1 MKSRTISFY
10 TILLLLVLVPTITV
24 SISLSIVM
32 YNMTSREIRDSMNNS
47 MVSYITEMGIAYDNT
62 TETAKTI
69 MRTFASNPDVISYLK
84 NQDDTELG
92 EKVQEY
98 TKNYFGQ
105 LDGWEGIYLASWESK
120 VLSHPTDSVV
130 GRVMREGD
138 RLKQLQDSML
148 SSDGVYNVGII
159 NSPASGQLIMSMYMP
174 VMDGNVPLGYV
185 GAGTY
190 VHDNIRPLDN
200 ADNIGLESAYT
211 YVVDNHGTILY
222 HPDSGKVGGMSENEA
237 LLEVLANLG
246 NADSKKTGTISY
258 VYNGVKKHAAYYVGE
273 DQHYVAVFT
282 TDEREILTNTK
293 RNLNIMVISAGVLI
307 LFFSALAF
315 IVSKLIVKPLK
326 KMVNVIEAFSKGNTD
341 VNTDV
346 RTMVTESRN
355 IRDSATNFK
364 GALREA
370 LGAVKNASLVLKD
383 SIDDVRAKTVDNTDK
398 VNQIN
403 TAISEIS
410 QTSQNVAQNA
420 QDITEQTI
428 TLSDK
433 IDILFKNVAE
443 LDKSAGLIKT
453 NNENAAA
460 QMSIVMA
467 AAQSSVDAVDGIAE
481 KIQETN
487 LAIDEISKCV
497 SVIEEISS
505 QTNLLSLNASI
516 EAARAGEAGK
526 GFAVVAE
533 EIRHLSDSTAES
545 AQEIKQIIEKVVKLS
560 EVTVDYANKVVR
572 TTEEE
577 QQNISDT
584 QQQFAIL
591 SDAVTNSLDNIY
603 DIKNVTDI
611 LENIKSHLVT
621 ATSNLGAIAEEL
633 GASAQEASANCHT
646 VAQTCNDTELST
658 RMMQKADKDMMDDI
672 EFFKLLRNSRL
683 IEI

>member
-10 TILLLLVLVPTITV
+10 MILLLLVLVPTITV

-273 DQHYVAVFT
+273 EQHYVAVFT
-282 TDEREILTNTK
+282 ADDREILTNTK

-315 IVSKLIVKPLK
+315 IISKLIVKPLK
-326 KMVNVIEAFSKGNTD
+326 KMVKVIEALSKGNTD

-346 RTMVTESRN
+346 RTVVTESRN
-355 IRDSATNFK
+355 IRDSATDFK

-672 EFFKLLRNSRL
+672 EFFKL
-683 IEI
+683 

>member
-211 YVVDNHGTILY
+211 YVVDNQGTILY

-246 NADSKKTGTISY
+246 NADSKNTGTISY

-273 DQHYVAVFT
+273 EQHYVAVFT

-420 QDITEQTI
+420 QDITERTI

-621 ATSNLGAIAEEL
+621 AASNLGAIAEEL

-672 EFFKLLRNSRL
+672 EFFKL
-683 IEI
+683 

>member
-211 YVVDNHGTILY
+211 YVVDNQGTILY

-246 NADSKKTGTISY
+246 NADSKNTGTISY

-273 DQHYVAVFT
+273 EQHYVAVFT

-315 IVSKLIVKPLK
+315 IISKLIVKPLK
-326 KMVNVIEAFSKGNTD
+326 KMVNVIEALSKGNTD

-346 RTMVTESRN
+346 RTVVTESRN
-355 IRDSATNFK
+355 IRDSATDFK
-364 GALREA
+364 GALRGA

-591 SDAVTNSLDNIY
+591 SDAVTNSLDNMY

-672 EFFKLLRNSRL
+672 EFFKL
-683 IEI
+683 

>member
-273 DQHYVAVFT
+273 EQHYVAVFT

-467 AAQSSVDAVDGIAE
+467 AAQSSVDSVDGIAE

-560 EVTVDYANKVVR
+560 EATVDYANKVVK

-658 RMMQKADKDMMDDI
+658 RIMPKADKDMMDDI
-672 EFFKLLRNSRL
+672 EFFKL
-683 IEI
+683 

>member
-1 MKSRTISFY
+1 MKSRTISFHM
-10 TILLLLVLVPTITV
+10 ILLLLVLVPTITV

-69 MRTFASNPDVISYLK
+69 MGTFASNPDVINYLK

-148 SSDGVYNVGII
+148 SSDGAYNVGII

-273 DQHYVAVFT
+273 EQHYVAVFT
-282 TDEREILTNTK
+282 ADDREILTNTK

-315 IVSKLIVKPLK
+315 IISKLIVKPLK
-326 KMVNVIEAFSKGNTD
+326 KMVKVIEALSKGNTD

-355 IRDSATNFK
+355 IRDSATDFK

-505 QTNLLSLNASI
+505 QTNLLLLNASI

-672 EFFKLLRNSRL
+672 EFFKL
-683 IEI
+683 

>member
-1 MKSRTISFY
+1 MKSRTISFHM
-10 TILLLLVLVPTITV
+10 ILLLLVLVPTITV
-24 SISLSIVM
+24 SMSLSVVM
-32 YNMTSREIRDSMNNS
+32 YNMTSRELRASMNNS

-69 MRTFASNPDVISYLK
+69 MGTFASNPDVISYLK
-84 NQDDTELG
+84 NQDDIELG

-98 TKNYFGQ
+98 TKNYFGK

-273 DQHYVAVFT
+273 EQHYVAVFT
-282 TDEREILTNTK
+282 ADDREILTNTK

-591 SDAVTNSLDNIY
+591 SDAVTNIALTIY
-603 DIKNVTDI
+603 MI
-611 LENIKSHLVT
+611 S
-621 ATSNLGAIAEEL
+621 
-633 GASAQEASANCHT
+633 
-646 VAQTCNDTELST
+646 
-658 RMMQKADKDMMDDI
+658 RM
-672 EFFKLLRNSRL
+672 
-683 IEI
+683 

>member
-1 MKSRTISFY
+1 MKSRTISFHM
-10 TILLLLVLVPTITV
+10 ILLLLVLVPTITV
-24 SISLSIVM
+24 SMSLSVVM
-32 YNMTSREIRDSMNNS
+32 YNMTSRELRASMNNS

-69 MRTFASNPDVISYLK
+69 MGTFASNPDVISYLK
-84 NQDDTELG
+84 NQDDIELG

-98 TKNYFGQ
+98 TKNYFGK

-148 SSDGVYNVGII
+148 SSDGAYNVGII

-273 DQHYVAVFT
+273 EQHYVAVFT
-282 TDEREILTNTK
+282 ADDREILTNTK

-315 IVSKLIVKPLK
+315 IISKLIVKPLK
-326 KMVNVIEAFSKGNTD
+326 KMVKVIEALSKGNTD

-355 IRDSATNFK
+355 IRDSATDFK

-672 EFFKLLRNSRL
+672 EFFKL
-683 IEI
+683 

>member
-69 MRTFASNPDVISYLK
+69 MGTFASNPDVISYLK

-174 VMDGNVPLGYV
+174 IMDGNVPLGYV

-246 NADSKKTGTISY
+246 NTDSKKTGTISY

-273 DQHYVAVFT
+273 EQHYVAVFT
-282 TDEREILTNTK
+282 TDDREILTNTK

-326 KMVNVIEAFSKGNTD
+326 KMVNVIEALSKGNID

-346 RTMVTESRN
+346 RTVVTESRN
-355 IRDSATNFK
+355 IRDSATDFK

-672 EFFKLLRNSRL
+672 EFFKL
-683 IEI
+683 

>member
-1 MKSRTISFY
+1 MKSRTISFHM
-10 TILLLLVLVPTITV
+10 ILLLLVLVPTITV
-24 SISLSIVM
+24 SMSLSVVM
-32 YNMTSREIRDSMNNS
+32 YNMTSRELRASMNNS

-69 MRTFASNPDVISYLK
+69 MGTFASNPDVINYLK

-148 SSDGVYNVGII
+148 SSDGAYNVGII

-273 DQHYVAVFT
+273 EQHYVAVFT
-282 TDEREILTNTK
+282 ADDREILTNTK

-315 IVSKLIVKPLK
+315 IISKLIVKPLK
-326 KMVNVIEAFSKGNTD
+326 KMVKVIEALSKGNTD

-355 IRDSATNFK
+355 IRDSATDFK

-428 TLSDK
+428 ALSDK

-672 EFFKLLRNSRL
+672 EFFKL
-683 IEI
+683 

>member
-273 DQHYVAVFT
+273 EQHYVAVFT

-672 EFFKLLRNSRL
+672 EFFKL
-683 IEI
+683 

>member
-1 MKSRTISFY
+1 MKSRTISFHM
-10 TILLLLVLVPTITV
+10 ILLLLVLVPTITV
-24 SISLSIVM
+24 SMSLSVVM
-32 YNMTSREIRDSMNNS
+32 YNMTSRELRASMNNS

-69 MRTFASNPDVISYLK
+69 MGTFASNPDVISYLK
-84 NQDDTELG
+84 NQDDIELG

-98 TKNYFGQ
+98 TKNYFGK

-159 NSPASGQLIMSMYMP
+159 NSPASGQLIMLMYMP

-273 DQHYVAVFT
+273 EQHYVAVFT
-282 TDEREILTNTK
+282 ADDREILTNTK

-672 EFFKLLRNSRL
+672 EFFKL
-683 IEI
+683 

>member
-211 YVVDNHGTILY
+211 YVVDNQGTILY

-258 VYNGVKKHAAYYVGE
+258 VKNGVKKHAAYYVGE
-273 DQHYVAVFT
+273 EQHYVAVFT

-672 EFFKLLRNSRL
+672 EFFKL
-683 IEI
+683 

>member
-1 MKSRTISFY
+1 MKSRTISFHM
-10 TILLLLVLVPTITV
+10 ILLLLVLVPTITV
-24 SISLSIVM
+24 SMSLSVVM
-32 YNMTSREIRDSMNNS
+32 YNMTSRALRASMNNS

-69 MRTFASNPDVISYLK
+69 MGTFASNPDVISYLK
-84 NQDDTELG
+84 NQDDIELG

-98 TKNYFGQ
+98 TKNYFGK

-273 DQHYVAVFT
+273 EQHYVAVFT
-282 TDEREILTNTK
+282 ADDREILTNTK

-315 IVSKLIVKPLK
+315 IISKLIVKPLK
-326 KMVNVIEAFSKGNTD
+326 KMVKVIEALSKGNTD

-346 RTMVTESRN
+346 RTVVTESRN
-355 IRDSATNFK
+355 IRDSATDFK

-672 EFFKLLRNSRL
+672 EFFKL
-683 IEI
+683 

>member
-1 MKSRTISFY
+1 MKSRTISFHM
-10 TILLLLVLVPTITV
+10 ILLLLVLVPTITV
-24 SISLSIVM
+24 SMSLSVVM
-32 YNMTSREIRDSMNNS
+32 YNMTSRELRASMNNS

-69 MRTFASNPDVISYLK
+69 MRTFASNPDVISYLR

-98 TKNYFGQ
+98 TKDYFGQ

-211 YVVDNHGTILY
+211 YVVDNQGTILY

-273 DQHYVAVFT
+273 EQHYVAVFT
-282 TDEREILTNTK
+282 TDDREILTNTK

-326 KMVNVIEAFSKGNTD
+326 KMVNVIEALSKGNTD

-346 RTMVTESRN
+346 RTVVTESRN
-355 IRDSATNFK
+355 IRDSATDFK
-364 GALREA
+364 SALRGA

-672 EFFKLLRNSRL
+672 EFFKL
-683 IEI
+683 

>member
-1 MKSRTISFY
+1 MKSRTISFHM
-10 TILLLLVLVPTITV
+10 ILLLLVLVPTITV
-24 SISLSIVM
+24 SMSLSVVM
-32 YNMTSREIRDSMNNS
+32 YNMTSRELRASMNNS

-69 MRTFASNPDVISYLK
+69 MGTFASNPDVISYLK
-84 NQDDTELG
+84 NQDDIELG

-98 TKNYFGQ
+98 TKNYFGK

-273 DQHYVAVFT
+273 EQHYVAVFT
-282 TDEREILTNTK
+282 ADDREILTNTK

-315 IVSKLIVKPLK
+315 IISKLIVKPLK
-326 KMVNVIEAFSKGNTD
+326 KMVKVIEALSKGNTD

-346 RTMVTESRN
+346 RTVVTESRN
-355 IRDSATNFK
+355 IRDSATDFK

-672 EFFKLLRNSRL
+672 EFF
-683 IEI
+683 

>member
-69 MRTFASNPDVISYLK
+69 MGTFASNPDVISYLK

-98 TKNYFGQ
+98 TKNYFGK

-174 VMDGNVPLGYV
+174 IMDGNVPLGYV

-246 NADSKKTGTISY
+246 NTDSKKTGTISY

-273 DQHYVAVFT
+273 EQHYVAVFT
-282 TDEREILTNTK
+282 TDDREILTNTK

-326 KMVNVIEAFSKGNTD
+326 KMVNVIEALSKGNID

-346 RTMVTESRN
+346 RTVVTESRN
-355 IRDSATNFK
+355 IRDSATDFK

-672 EFFKLLRNSRL
+672 EFFKL
-683 IEI
+683 

>member
-273 DQHYVAVFT
+273 EQHYVAVFT

-453 NNENAAA
+453 NNENAVA

-672 EFFKLLRNSRL
+672 EFFKL
-683 IEI
+683 

>member
-1 MKSRTISFY
+1 MKSRTISFHM
-10 TILLLLVLVPTITV
+10 ILLLLVLVPTIIV
-24 SISLSIVM
+24 SMSLSVVM
-32 YNMTSREIRDSMNNS
+32 YNMTSRELRASMNNS

-69 MRTFASNPDVISYLK
+69 MGTFASNPDVISYLK
-84 NQDDTELG
+84 NQDDIELG

-98 TKNYFGQ
+98 TKNYFGK

-273 DQHYVAVFT
+273 EQHYVAVFT
-282 TDEREILTNTK
+282 ADDREILTNTK

-315 IVSKLIVKPLK
+315 IISKLIVKPLK
-326 KMVNVIEAFSKGNTD
+326 KMVKVIEALSKGNTD

-355 IRDSATNFK
+355 IRDSATDFK

-672 EFFKLLRNSRL
+672 EFFKL
-683 IEI
+683 

>member
-672 EFFKLLRNSRL
+672 EFFKL
-683 IEI
+683 

>member
-1 MKSRTISFY
+1 MKSRTISFHM
-10 TILLLLVLVPTITV
+10 ILLLLVLVPTITV

-32 YNMTSREIRDSMNNS
+32 YNMTSREIKDSMNNS

-69 MRTFASNPDVISYLK
+69 MGTFASNPDVINYLK
-84 NQDDTELG
+84 NHDDTELG

-148 SSDGVYNVGII
+148 SSDGAYNVGII

-273 DQHYVAVFT
+273 EQHYVAVFT
-282 TDEREILTNTK
+282 ADDREILTNTK

-315 IVSKLIVKPLK
+315 IISKLIVKPLK
-326 KMVNVIEAFSKGNTD
+326 KMVKVIEALSKGNTD

-355 IRDSATNFK
+355 IRDSATDFK

-672 EFFKLLRNSRL
+672 EFFKL
-683 IEI
+683 

>member
-1 MKSRTISFY
+1 MKSRTISFHM
-10 TILLLLVLVPTITV
+10 ILLLLVLVPTITV

-69 MRTFASNPDVISYLK
+69 MGTFASNPDVINYLK

-148 SSDGVYNVGII
+148 SSDGAYNVGII

-273 DQHYVAVFT
+273 EQHYVAVFT
-282 TDEREILTNTK
+282 ADDREILTNTK

-315 IVSKLIVKPLK
+315 IISKLIVKPLK
-326 KMVNVIEAFSKGNTD
+326 KMVKVIEALSKGNTD

-355 IRDSATNFK
+355 IRDSATDFK

-403 TAISEIS
+403 TAIS
-410 QTSQNVAQNA
+410 QNVAQNA

-443 LDKSAGLIKT
+443 LDKSASLIKT

-672 EFFKLLRNSRL
+672 EFFKL
-683 IEI
+683 

>member
-1 MKSRTISFY
+1 MKSRTISFHM
-10 TILLLLVLVPTITV
+10 ILLLLVLVPTITV

-32 YNMTSREIRDSMNNS
+32 YNMTSREIKDSMNNS

-69 MRTFASNPDVISYLK
+69 MGTFASNPDVINYLK

-148 SSDGVYNVGII
+148 SSDGAYNVGII

-237 LLEVLANLG
+237 LLEVLENLG

-273 DQHYVAVFT
+273 EQHYVAVFT
-282 TDEREILTNTK
+282 ADDREILTNTK

-315 IVSKLIVKPLK
+315 IISKLIVKPLK
-326 KMVNVIEAFSKGNTD
+326 KMVNVIEALSKGNTD

-346 RTMVTESRN
+346 RTVVTESRN
-355 IRDSATNFK
+355 IRDSATDFK
-364 GALREA
+364 SALRGA

-672 EFFKLLRNSRL
+672 EFFKL
-683 IEI
+683 

>member
-98 TKNYFGQ
+98 TKNYFGK

-273 DQHYVAVFT
+273 EQHYVAVFT
-282 TDEREILTNTK
+282 ADEREILTNTK

-611 LENIKSHLVT
+611 LENIKSRLVT

-672 EFFKLLRNSRL
+672 EFFKL
-683 IEI
+683 

>member
-185 GAGTY
+185 GARTY

-273 DQHYVAVFT
+273 EQHYVAVFT

-672 EFFKLLRNSRL
+672 EFFKL
-683 IEI
+683 

>member
-211 YVVDNHGTILY
+211 YVVDNQGTILY

-246 NADSKKTGTISY
+246 NADSKNTGTISY

-273 DQHYVAVFT
+273 EQHYVAVFT
-282 TDEREILTNTK
+282 ADDREILTNTK

-315 IVSKLIVKPLK
+315 IISKLIVKPLK
-326 KMVNVIEAFSKGNTD
+326 KMVKVIEALSKGNTD

-355 IRDSATNFK
+355 IRDSATDFK

-560 EVTVDYANKVVR
+560 EATVDYANKVVK

-633 GASAQEASANCHT
+633 GASAQETSANCHT

-672 EFFKLLRNSRL
+672 EFFKL
-683 IEI
+683 

>member
-10 TILLLLVLVPTITV
+10 TILLLLLVLVPTITV

-211 YVVDNHGTILY
+211 YVVDNQGTILY

-246 NADSKKTGTISY
+246 NADSKNTGTISY

-273 DQHYVAVFT
+273 EQHYVAVFT
-282 TDEREILTNTK
+282 ADDREILTNTK

-315 IVSKLIVKPLK
+315 IISKLIVKPLK
-326 KMVNVIEAFSKGNTD
+326 KMVKVIEALSKGNTD

-355 IRDSATNFK
+355 IRDSATDFK

-560 EVTVDYANKVVR
+560 EATVDYANKVVK

-672 EFFKLLRNSRL
+672 EFFKL
-683 IEI
+683 

>member
-211 YVVDNHGTILY
+211 YVVDNQGTILY

-246 NADSKKTGTISY
+246 NADSKNTGTISY

-273 DQHYVAVFT
+273 EQHYVAVFT
-282 TDEREILTNTK
+282 ADDREILTNTK

-315 IVSKLIVKPLK
+315 IISKLIVKPLK
-326 KMVNVIEAFSKGNTD
+326 KMVKVIEALSKGNTD

-355 IRDSATNFK
+355 IRDSATDFK

-672 EFFKLLRNSRL
+672 EFFKL
-683 IEI
+683 

>member
-273 DQHYVAVFT
+273 EQHYVAVFT

-453 NNENAAA
+453 NNENVAA

-467 AAQSSVDAVDGIAE
+467 ATQSSVDAVDGIAE

-672 EFFKLLRNSRL
+672 EFFKL
-683 IEI
+683 

>member
-1 MKSRTISFY
+1 MKSRTISFHM
-10 TILLLLVLVPTITV
+10 ILLLLVLVPTITV

-32 YNMTSREIRDSMNNS
+32 YNMTSREIKDSMNNS

-69 MRTFASNPDVISYLK
+69 MGTFASNPDVINYLK

-98 TKNYFGQ
+98 TKNYFGK

-148 SSDGVYNVGII
+148 SSDGAYNVGII

-222 HPDSGKVGGMSENEA
+222 HPDSGKVGGMSKNEA

-273 DQHYVAVFT
+273 EQHYVAVFT
-282 TDEREILTNTK
+282 ADDREILTNTK

-315 IVSKLIVKPLK
+315 IISKLIVKPLK
-326 KMVNVIEAFSKGNTD
+326 KMVKVIEALSKGNTD

-355 IRDSATNFK
+355 IRDSATDFK

-672 EFFKLLRNSRL
+672 EFFKL
-683 IEI
+683 

>member
-211 YVVDNHGTILY
+211 YVVDNQGTILY

-246 NADSKKTGTISY
+246 NADSKNTGTISY

-273 DQHYVAVFT
+273 EQHYVAVFT
-282 TDEREILTNTK
+282 ADDREILTNTK

-315 IVSKLIVKPLK
+315 IISKLIVKPLK
-326 KMVNVIEAFSKGNTD
+326 KMVKVIEALSKGNTD

-355 IRDSATNFK
+355 IRDSATDFK

-487 LAIDEISKCV
+487 LAVDEISKCV

-591 SDAVTNSLDNIY
+591 SDAVTNSLDNI
-603 DIKNVTDI
+603 
-611 LENIKSHLVT
+611 L
-621 ATSNLGAIAEEL
+621 
-633 GASAQEASANCHT
+633 
-646 VAQTCNDTELST
+646 
-658 RMMQKADKDMMDDI
+658 
-672 EFFKLLRNSRL
+672 
-683 IEI
+683 

>member
-69 MRTFASNPDVISYLK
+69 MRTFASNPDVISYLR

-98 TKNYFGQ
+98 TKDYFGQ

-211 YVVDNHGTILY
+211 YVVDNQGTILY
-222 HPDSGKVGGMSENEA
+222 HLDSGKVGGMSENEA

-273 DQHYVAVFT
+273 EQHYVAVFT
-282 TDEREILTNTK
+282 TDDREILTNTK

-326 KMVNVIEAFSKGNTD
+326 KMVNVIEALSKGNTD

-346 RTMVTESRN
+346 RTVVTESRN
-355 IRDSATNFK
+355 IRDSATDFK
-364 GALREA
+364 SALRGA

-672 EFFKLLRNSRL
+672 EFFKL
-683 IEI
+683 

>member
-1 MKSRTISFY
+1 MKSRTISFHM
-10 TILLLLVLVPTITV
+10 ILLLLVLVPTITV
-24 SISLSIVM
+24 SMSLSIVM
-32 YNMTSREIRDSMNNS
+32 YNMTSRELRASMNNS

-69 MRTFASNPDVISYLK
+69 MGTFASNPDVISYLK
-84 NQDDTELG
+84 NQDDIELG

-98 TKNYFGQ
+98 TKNYFGK

-273 DQHYVAVFT
+273 EQHYVAVFT
-282 TDEREILTNTK
+282 ADDREILTNTK

-315 IVSKLIVKPLK
+315 IISKLIVKPLK
-326 KMVNVIEAFSKGNTD
+326 KMVKVIEALSKGNTD

-355 IRDSATNFK
+355 IRDSATDFK

-672 EFFKLLRNSRL
+672 EFFKL
-683 IEI
+683 

>member
-1 MKSRTISFY
+1 M
-10 TILLLLVLVPTITV
+10 VLVPTITV

-69 MRTFASNPDVISYLK
+69 MGTFASNPDVISYLK

-120 VLSHPTDSVV
+120 VLTHPTDSVV

-211 YVVDNHGTILY
+211 YVVDNQGTILY

-273 DQHYVAVFT
+273 EQHYVAVFT
-282 TDEREILTNTK
+282 TDDREILTNTK

-326 KMVNVIEAFSKGNTD
+326 KMVNVIEALSKGNID

-346 RTMVTESRN
+346 RTVVTESRN
-355 IRDSATNFK
+355 IRDSATDFK

-487 LAIDEISKCV
+487 LAVDEISKCV

-672 EFFKLLRNSRL
+672 EFFKL
-683 IEI
+683 

>member
-1 MKSRTISFY
+1 MKSRTISFHM
-10 TILLLLVLVPTITV
+10 ILLLLVLVPTITV
-24 SISLSIVM
+24 SMSLSVVM
-32 YNMTSREIRDSMNNS
+32 YNMTSRELRASMNNS

-69 MRTFASNPDVISYLK
+69 MGTFASNPDVISYLK
-84 NQDDTELG
+84 NQDDIELG

-98 TKNYFGQ
+98 TKNYFGK

-273 DQHYVAVFT
+273 EQHYVAVFT
-282 TDEREILTNTK
+282 ADDREILTNTK

-315 IVSKLIVKPLK
+315 IISKLIVKPLK
-326 KMVNVIEAFSKGNTD
+326 KMVKVIEALSKGNTD

-355 IRDSATNFK
+355 IRDSATDFK

-497 SVIEEISS
+497 SAIEEISS

-672 EFFKLLRNSRL
+672 EFFKL
-683 IEI
+683 

>member
-273 DQHYVAVFT
+273 EQHYVAVFT

-346 RTMVTESRN
+346 RTMVTDSRN

-672 EFFKLLRNSRL
+672 EFFKL
-683 IEI
+683 

>member
-130 GRVMREGD
+130 GRVMREED

-273 DQHYVAVFT
+273 EQHYVAVFT

-672 EFFKLLRNSRL
+672 EFFKL
-683 IEI
+683 

>member
-185 GAGTY
+185 CAGTY

-211 YVVDNHGTILY
+211 YVVDNQGTILY

-246 NADSKKTGTISY
+246 NADSKNTGTISY

-273 DQHYVAVFT
+273 EQHYVAVFT
-282 TDEREILTNTK
+282 ADDREILTNTK

-315 IVSKLIVKPLK
+315 IISKLIVKPLK
-326 KMVNVIEAFSKGNTD
+326 KMVKVIEALSKGNTD

-355 IRDSATNFK
+355 IRDSATDFK

-560 EVTVDYANKVVR
+560 EATVDYANKVVK

-672 EFFKLLRNSRL
+672 EFFKL
-683 IEI
+683 

>member
-10 TILLLLVLVPTITV
+10 MILLLLVLVPTITV

-273 DQHYVAVFT
+273 EQHYVAVFT
-282 TDEREILTNTK
+282 ADDREILTNTK

-315 IVSKLIVKPLK
+315 IISKLIVKPLK
-326 KMVNVIEAFSKGNTD
+326 KMVKVIEALSKGNTD

-355 IRDSATNFK
+355 IRDSATDFK

-584 QQQFAIL
+584 QQQFVIL

-672 EFFKLLRNSRL
+672 EFFKL
-683 IEI
+683 

>member
-246 NADSKKTGTISY
+246 NAE
-258 VYNGVKKHAAYYVGE
+258 VKRPEQYHM
-273 DQHYVAVFT
+273 F
-282 TDEREILTNTK
+282 
-293 RNLNIMVISAGVLI
+293 
-307 LFFSALAF
+307 
-315 IVSKLIVKPLK
+315 
-326 KMVNVIEAFSKGNTD
+326 
-341 VNTDV
+341 
-346 RTMVTESRN
+346 TMVLKN
-355 IRDSATNFK
+355 MQHIMSAK
-364 GALREA
+364 
-370 LGAVKNASLVLKD
+370 S
-383 SIDDVRAKTVDNTDK
+383 SIMWQYLQLMR
-398 VNQIN
+398 
-403 TAISEIS
+403 
-410 QTSQNVAQNA
+410 
-420 QDITEQTI
+420 
-428 TLSDK
+428 
-433 IDILFKNVAE
+433 
-443 LDKSAGLIKT
+443 
-453 NNENAAA
+453 
-460 QMSIVMA
+460 
-467 AAQSSVDAVDGIAE
+467 
-481 KIQETN
+481 
-487 LAIDEISKCV
+487 
-497 SVIEEISS
+497 
-505 QTNLLSLNASI
+505 
-516 EAARAGEAGK
+516 GK
-526 GFAVVAE
+526 
-533 EIRHLSDSTAES
+533 
-545 AQEIKQIIEKVVKLS
+545 
-560 EVTVDYANKVVR
+560 Y
-572 TTEEE
+572 
-577 QQNISDT
+577 
-584 QQQFAIL
+584 
-591 SDAVTNSLDNIY
+591 
-603 DIKNVTDI
+603 
-611 LENIKSHLVT
+611 
-621 ATSNLGAIAEEL
+621 
-633 GASAQEASANCHT
+633 
-646 VAQTCNDTELST
+646 
-658 RMMQKADKDMMDDI
+658 
-672 EFFKLLRNSRL
+672 
-683 IEI
+683 